1 MSLTMNKLT
10 VRKLNPNI
18 GAEIGGVDLSQPVDA
33 ETAAEIKRLWLE
45 NVILLFRGQ
54 KLDQESLIRVTGI
67 FGRLGA
73 ISRPKEFRP
82 SGYKNL
88 LDGIMLIS
96 NIRENGEPIG
106 ALPDGE
112 MMYHHDMI
120 HKPTPHS
127 GTLLYSVEVPSTG
140 GNTLFANC
148 ETAYETLPADLKAKL
163 EGRQAR
169 HLYRYGT
176 VQRGDVNKQAVAAYA
191 EATHPIFRTHDETGR
206 KAVYANR
213 LMTEE
218 VVGLP
223 KEESDA
229 ALEALFN
236 HSENPAWVYEHVWQ
250 PGDLIIW
257 DNRNSM
263 HARTD
268 FSAGERRLLLR
279 TTVDS
284 DVEPF

>member
-1 MSLTMNKLT
+1 MSLTMTKLT
-10 VRKLNPNI
+10 ATKLTKNI
-18 GAEIGGVDLSQPVDA
+18 AAEISGIDLSQPIDPA
-33 ETAAEIKRLWLE
+33 TADELKQLWLDH
-45 NVILLFRGQ
+45 VILVFRGQ
-54 KLDQESLIRVTGI
+54 SLKQADLCRVTEI
-67 FGRLGA
+67 FGKLGA

-82 SGYKNL
+82 AGYKNL

-112 MMYHHDMI
+112 MMFHHDMI
-120 HKPTPHS
+120 HKDTPHK
-127 GTLLYSVEVPSTG
+127 GTLLYAVEVPSVG
-140 GNTLFANC
+140 GNTLFANGY
-148 ETAYETLPADLKAKL
+148 TAYETLPADIRDKL

-176 VQRGDVNKQAVAAYA
+176 VQRGDANKQAVAAYA
-191 EATHPIFRTHDETGR
+191 EAVHPIFRTHDDTGR
-206 KAVYANR
+206 KAIYVNR

-218 VVGLP
+218 VIGLP

-229 ALEALFN
+229 LLEALFD
-236 HSENPAWVYEHVWQ
+236 HSENPEFVYEHVWK
-250 PGDLIIW
+250 PGDLILW

-268 FSAGERRLLLR
+268 FPFGERRLLLR
-279 TTVDS
+279 TTIDS
-284 DVEPF
+284 DVRPF